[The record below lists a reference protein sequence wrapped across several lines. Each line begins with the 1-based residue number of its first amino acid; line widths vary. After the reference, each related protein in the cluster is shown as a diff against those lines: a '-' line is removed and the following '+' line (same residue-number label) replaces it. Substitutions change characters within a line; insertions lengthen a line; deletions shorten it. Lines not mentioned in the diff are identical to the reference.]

1 MCKRM
6 EGQQNRQFETHAYV
20 LSVVPPKEFLRDS
33 RPRGDAVIQG
43 IGESHFTLLEMVPN
57 RGVKPYP
64 QERVSIERHAKSKI
78 DHVRRRIFYEDLVP
92 ESVTELPLIIE
103 MIVTKHE
110 HKYVQFFNEAAPL
123 TTRMH
128 SLQLLPGIGQTL
140 MWAILEERKREP
152 FKNFEDIA
160 ARTKLQ
166 NPKKIMTA
174 RIIDELRE
182 DVKRWL
188 FVRPPKRDEDEQDR
202 SRPRRR

>member
-1 MCKRM
+1 M
-6 EGQQNRQFETHAYV
+6 EGQQNRQFETHAYI

-43 IGESHFTLLEMVPN
+43 IGESHFTLLEMVPE

-64 QERVSIERHAKSKI
+64 QERVSIERNVRSKI

-92 ESVTELPLIIE
+92 ESVTELPLVIE

-110 HKYVQFFNEAAPL
+110 HKFVQFFNEAPPI

-140 MWAILEERKREP
+140 MWAILEERKRDP

-202 SRPRRR
+202 PRPHRR

>member
-1 MCKRM
+1 M

-33 RPRGDAVIQG
+33 RPRGDTVIQG
-43 IGESHFTLLEMVPN
+43 IGESHFTLLEMIPQRGAMPN
-57 RGVKPYP
+57 P
-64 QERVSIERHAKSKI
+64 QERVSIERNVPSKI
-78 DHVRRRIFYEDLVP
+78 DHVRRRIFYEDLTP
-92 ESVTELPLIIE
+92 ESVTELPLVIE
-103 MIVTKHE
+103 MLVTKHE
-110 HKYVQFFNEAAPL
+110 HRYVQFFNEAAPI

-152 FKNFEDIA
+152 FKSFEDIA
-160 ARTKLQ
+160 SRTKLQ
-166 NPKKIMTA
+166 NPKKVMTA

-188 FVRPPKRDEDEQDR
+188 FVRPPKRDEDERDQRDR
-202 SRPRRR
+202 SRPPRR

>member
-1 MCKRM
+1 M

-33 RPRGDAVIQG
+33 RPRGDPVIQG
-43 IGESHFTLLEMVPN
+43 IGEFHFTLLEMIPQ
-57 RGVKPYP
+57 RGVTLHP
-64 QERVSIERHAKSKI
+64 QDRVSIERNTKSKI
-78 DHVRRRIFYEDLVP
+78 DHVKRRIFYEDLVP
-92 ESVTELPLIIE
+92 ESVTELPLVIE
-103 MIVTKHE
+103 MLVTKHE
-110 HKYVQFFNEAAPL
+110 HKYVQFFNEAAPI

-152 FKNFEDIA
+152 FKSFDDIA

-166 NPKKIMTA
+166 NPKKVMTA
-174 RIIDELRE
+174 RIIDEIRE

-188 FVRPPKRDEDEQDR
+188 FVRPPKRDEEEQDR
-202 SRPRRR
+202 PHSPRR

>member
-1 MCKRM
+1 M
-6 EGQQNRQFETHAYV
+6 EGPQNRMFETHAYV

-33 RPRGDAVIQG
+33 RPRGDTIVQG
-43 IGESHFTLLEMVPN
+43 IGETHFTLLEMIPQ
-57 RGVKPYP
+57 RGVKPHP
-64 QERVSIERHAKSKI
+64 QERVSIQRNSVSKI
-78 DHVRRRIFYEDLVP
+78 DHVKRRIFYEDLVP
-92 ESVTELPLIIE
+92 ESVAELALVIE
-103 MIVTKHE
+103 IVVTKHE
-110 HKYVQFFNEAAPL
+110 HKFVQFFNEASPI

-166 NPKKIMTA
+166 NPKKVITA
-174 RIIDELRE
+174 RIIDELQE

-188 FVRPPKRDEDEQDR
+188 FVRPPKRDEDEGNYRDR
-202 SRPRRR
+202 PTRR

>member
-1 MCKRM
+1 M

-20 LSVVPPKEFLRDS
+20 LSIVPPKESFRDS
-33 RPRGDAVIQG
+33 RPRGDTVIQG
-43 IGESHFTLLEMVPN
+43 IGESHFTLLEMIPH
-57 RGVKPYP
+57 RGMNPHP
-64 QERVSIERHAKSKI
+64 QERVSIERDAKSKI
-78 DHVRRRIFYEDLVP
+78 DHVRRRIFFEDLVP

-110 HKYVQFFNEAAPL
+110 RKFVQFFNEAAPL

-140 MWAILEERKREP
+140 MWAILEERKRDS
-152 FKNFEDIA
+152 FKNFADIA

-166 NPKKIMTA
+166 NPKKVITS

-182 DVKRWL
+182 EVKRWL
-188 FVRPPKRDEDEQDR
+188 FVRPPKRDDDENDR
-202 SRPRRR
+202 SRSHRR